1 MKKNLIYLAILIVLS
16 GIAYF
21 LYTKNQKTGSF
32 SATDFAI
39 SDTSSITKIFL
50 ADKKGNKVTLF
61 RKSPTEWMVENKYTV
76 RADAMNTLLK
86 TIRLVEVKNPVPKKS
101 HNNIVKDMAARAVK
115 IEIYTQDEDEPAL
128 VYYVGG
134 AAHDDLGSYMI
145 KEGDETPFICYIP
158 GFNGYLSTRYM
169 TRMKDWRD
177 TEIFR
182 YNTIKD
188 IKSVSVEYPQKPDNS
203 FQIDIL
209 STNSFAIKAMQSGK
223 NLAIVDT
230 LALKDYLTGWKFI
243 NFEAFDYPEAK
254 IKDSIVSSS
263 PLAIYR
269 MVKSDGKKVEL
280 RSYLKRPGQNMPSYN
295 KEVMYDVD
303 RMYGKLSN
311 EDDLVIIQYFVFDKL
326 TVPLSYFSGAKT
338 P

>member
-1 MKKNLIYLAILIVLS
+1 MKKNLIYLAILILLS
-16 GIAYF
+16 GLAYF
-21 LYTKNQKTGSF
+21 LYTKNQKSGSF

-39 SDTSSITKIFL
+39 KDTSSITRIFL
-50 ADKKGNKVTLF
+50 ADKKGNKVTLT
-61 RKSPTEWMVENKYTV
+61 RKNAAEWLVDNQFNV
-76 RADAMNTLLK
+76 RADAINTLLK
-86 TIRLVEVKNPVPKKS
+86 TICLVEVKNPVPKKS

-115 IEIYTQDEDEPAL
+115 IEIYTQDEEDPQL

-134 AAHDDLGSYMI
+134 ATHDDIGSYMI

-182 YNTIKD
+182 YNSILD
-188 IKSVSVEYPQKPDNS
+188 VKSVSVEYPQKPDNS

-209 STNSFAIKAMQSGK
+209 TSNSFGIKALQNGK
-223 NLAIVDT
+223 KLALVDT
-230 LALKDYLTGWKFI
+230 LALKDYLTGWKYI
-243 NFEAFDYPEAK
+243 NFEAFDYPDERM
-254 IKDSIVSSS
+254 KDSIISSS

-269 MVKSDGKKVEL
+269 MEKSDGKKVEI

-295 KEVMYDVD
+295 KEVMFDVD

-311 EDDLVIIQYFVFDKL
+311 EEDLVIIQYFVFDKL
-326 TVPLSYFSGAKT
+326 TVPISYFSGEKT